1 MGCFFMFIELVT
13 YKGEKITFNTA
24 NIVIITPDRRGSVIV
39 DVNGMDWIVV
49 ESYESLKRVLQAFQ
63 RAK

>member
-1 MGCFFMFIELVT
+1 MFIELVT

-24 NIVIITPDRRGSVIV
+24 NIVIITPDRKGSVIV

-49 ESYESLKRVLQAFQ
+49 EPYESLKRALQAFQ
-63 RAK
+63 RVR